1 MINFIHRVKG
11 SETDYFPPYYQKK
24 VLNITFYRT
33 CGYLAGISFK

>member
-24 VLNITFYRT
+24 EGVEYHLLQDLWVFSWN
-33 CGYLAGISFK
+33 